1 MRISDWSS
9 DVCSSDLL
17 LSDRVLD
24 HLLSG
29 RGAGADRA
37 GRQRAG
43 RRAPRHAGSPHRQ
56 ARLKESRP
64 VTSSSDAT
72 NGTSVEPVL
81 RIDGLT
87 VRLPRDA
94 DRENAIEGVG
104 FEVRPRE
111 ILCVV
116 GESGSGKSV
125 TAYRSEE
132 HPSEIQS
139 LM

>member
-24 HLLSG
+24 HLLPG

-43 RRAPRHAGSPHRQ
+43 RRAPRHAGSPYRQ
-56 ARLKESRP
+56 ARLKESRS
-64 VTSSSDAT
+64 VTSSSAAT
-72 NGTSVEPVL
+72 DGTPVEPVL

-87 VRLPRDA
+87 VRLPRYA
-94 DRENAIEGVG
+94 ARENEIADVG
-104 FEVRPRE
+104 SEVRPRPE
-111 ILCVV
+111 
-116 GESGSGKSV
+116 ERRAGKKGVS
-125 TAYRSEE
+125 
-132 HPSEIQS
+132 HG
-139 LM
+139 